1 MPWHVF
7 GKYMEERLASESSNG
22 ETHFARCE
30 RARSVFRAFDVTKAG
45 YLTMEDTLRAF
56 KTAVP
61 GVSPEIVADVFREAD
76 VDSDGKVGAEAFEKL
91 FTAGSLPR

>member
-1 MPWHVF
+1 
-7 GKYMEERLASESSNG
+7 
-22 ETHFARCE
+22 
-30 RARSVFRAFDVTKAG
+30 
-45 YLTMEDTLRAF
+45 LRAF